1 MSRRRKPDDP
11 FDSEL
16 AQHEV
21 SGRLHWFDV
30 DRRRFLQVLGG
41 GVLVCIAAPAARGQE
56 SGRSRSRE
64 LPQEISAWLHIAEDG
79 RVTAFT
85 GKVEVGQNIRT
96 SLAQQVA
103 EELHVPVDAIR
114 FVMGDTDRT
123 PWDAGTFGSR
133 TTPTMGPQMRAVA
146 AAAREA
152 IVGLAAQRWNMD
164 RAGLAAEGGKVVNP
178 KTGQALPYGELTK
191 GQSLVRLVGA
201 QPELTKATDWKVAGT
216 SVPKV
221 DGRDFVTG
229 RHQYT
234 SDLSRPGMLHGKVL
248 RPAGFQATL
257 VSVDTA
263 AAKAIG
269 GVTVVQD
276 GDFVGVAAPDLTS
289 AERALAAVSAQW
301 KTTPQPSNKDLWD
314 YLKKNVEPGERAEQ
328 QVSGSVEDALASAEV
343 KLEKT
348 YTVAYIAHAPLE
360 PRAAVAEWNGDKLTV
375 WTGTQRPFAVR
386 RSSRRPSAFPPRR
399 CASSCPTPAR
409 PTAASTRATRRSR
422 PRASRR
428 PPASR

>member
-1 MSRRRKPDDP
+1 MSRRGEDDAAL
-11 FDSEL
+11 DREL
-16 AQHEV
+16 ALHEV

-41 GVLVCIAAPAARGQE
+41 GVLVCIAAPAAKGQE
-56 SGRSRSRE
+56 SGRSCGGRE
-64 LPQEISAWLHIAEDG
+64 LPREISAWLHIAEDG

-96 SLAQQVA
+96 SLAQQVS

-114 FVMGDTDRT
+114 FVMGDTDLT

-133 TTPTMGPQMRAVA
+133 TTPTMGPQMRAAA

-152 IVGLAAQRWNMD
+152 IIGLAALHWKTEP
-164 RAGLAAEGGKVVNP
+164 AKLTAERGRVVNSS
-178 KTGQALPYGELTK
+178 TGQALAYGELTK
-191 GQSLVRLVGA
+191 GQKLVQLIGA
-201 QPELTKATDWKVAGT
+201 QPELTPTKDWKVEGT

-248 RPAGFQATL
+248 RPAGFQAAL
-257 VSVDTA
+257 VSVDTE
-263 AAKAIG
+263 AAKRIG
-269 GVTVVQD
+269 GVTVVLE
-276 GDFVGVAAPDLTS
+276 GEGVAAPDLSS
-289 AERALAAVSAQW
+289 AERAIAAVKAQW
-301 KTTPQPSNKDLWD
+301 KTPPQPSDSELWE
-314 YLKKNVEPGERAEQ
+314 YLKKNVEPGERTER
-328 QVSGSVEDALASAEV
+328 QVSGSVEEALASAEV

-375 WTGTQRPFAVR
+375 WTDGRLLPIEQT
-386 RSSRRPSAFPPRR
+386 SYGKSN
-399 CASSCPTPAR
+399 
-409 PTAASTRATRRSR
+409 
-422 PRASRR
+422 
-428 PPASR
+428 